1 VKNIIISI
9 LLLLT
14 VLSCNQQKS
23 SVTVPADVL
32 SPDSMVQVL
41 SDIHLAEAEATL
53 HPYSD
58 SLGIINLPAYY
69 KYIFNNHK
77 LDTAMFNRSMNFYL
91 SNPELLNTVYN
102 GILDELSKRH
112 ARYQQKD
119 Q

>member
-1 VKNIIISI
+1 M
-9 LLLLT
+9 
-14 VLSCNQQKS
+14 SCNQQKS

-102 GILDELSKRH
+102 GILDELSTRH